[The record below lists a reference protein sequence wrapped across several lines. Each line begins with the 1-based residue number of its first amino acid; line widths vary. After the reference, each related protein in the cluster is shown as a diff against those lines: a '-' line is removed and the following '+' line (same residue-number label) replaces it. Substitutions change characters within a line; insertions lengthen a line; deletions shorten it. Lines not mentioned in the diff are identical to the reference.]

1 MIGSENV
8 SKKVLFVTDE
18 MTLGGVS
25 RVLNNLLDQLVSQTD
40 YHIDL
45 LVLHK
50 HGEMLKDIPD
60 SVNVIEGTKF
70 FRVIDQSLSQ
80 LLKQKNIPYLINKLY
95 LVSLMKIVLIGYKI

>member
-40 YHIDL
+40 YTH
-45 LVLHK
+45 
-50 HGEMLKDIPD
+50 
-60 SVNVIEGTKF
+60 
-70 FRVIDQSLSQ
+70 
-80 LLKQKNIPYLINKLY
+80 
-95 LVSLMKIVLIGYKI
+95 

>member
-95 LVSLMKIVLIGYKI
+95 LVSLMKIGLIG